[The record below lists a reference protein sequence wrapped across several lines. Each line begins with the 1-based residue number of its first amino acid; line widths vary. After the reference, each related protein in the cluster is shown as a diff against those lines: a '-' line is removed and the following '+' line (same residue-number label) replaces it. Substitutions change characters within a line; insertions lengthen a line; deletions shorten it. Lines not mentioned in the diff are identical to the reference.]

1 MTTSRTRTKRCM
13 MSDVGCMKRV
23 GLTTFSPTFFIRLR
37 CRFLQRRIM
46 ERVKNFIV
54 NVTKGI
60 KMTFVEIEESLKN
73 EKL

>member
-1 MTTSRTRTKRCM
+1 MGRSLFENVA
-13 MSDVGCMKRV
+13 SQSV
-23 GLTTFSPTFFIRLR
+23 L
-37 CRFLQRRIM
+37 LQRIM
-46 ERVKNFIV
+46 ERVKNLIV